1 MGQEEFA
8 GIENEQCEVDA
19 GRYARHL
26 LLKQVGVA
34 GQKKLLQSKV
44 LIVGAGG
51 LGAPAAMYLAAA
63 GVGTIG
69 LVDDDCVELSN
80 LQRQIVHITSNIGK
94 KKVESAKEMLD
105 KINPGIHVQTYSTR
119 ATPQNIMN
127 LIEPYDFVIDCVDN
141 FETKFLLNDACV
153 IGKKPFCHGGVLR
166 FEGQLMTYV
175 PGEGPCYR
183 CVFEEIPEPGTMP
196 HCQETGILGI
206 MPGIIG
212 SLQGLEALKYLLG
225 AGQLLTGRMLIFD
238 GLAMKFRE
246 VQLSHPSPYCKVCS
260 GQAVI
265 SDVAEQADQYRK

>member
-19 GRYARHL
+19 GRYERHL

-119 ATPQNIMN
+119 ATPQNVMS

-196 HCQETGILGI
+196 HCRETGILGI

-212 SLQGLEALKYLLG
+212 SLQGLEALKYLLR
-225 AGQLLTGRMLIFD
+225 AGQLLTGRMLVFD

-246 VQLSHPSPYCKVCS
+246 VQLAHPSPYCKVCS

-265 SDVAEQADQYRK
+265 LDVAEQADQYEK

>member
-19 GRYARHL
+19 GRYERHL